1 MRRFRVPD
9 LCTITGII
17 VLDQQPAE
25 WSRDDC
31 PHNVK
36 CTSER
41 ACKRYEAHKNRV
53 RSAQGWPFTS
63 ATNGRDEG

>member
-1 MRRFRVPD
+1 MCDPWTRER
-9 LCTITGII
+9 
-17 VLDQQPAE
+17 
-25 WSRDDC
+25 C

-36 CTSER
+36 CSTER

-53 RSAQGWPFTS
+53 RRQQGWPFTS